1 MRSGVGALGDGDA
14 GSGPHGAGCG
24 RVMLMGRVHGTGVA
38 PLGFTVGLTPRGAP
52 PAASPPARLSVVPT
66 VIRVPRHPRR
76 RPKESS
82 AVCDPAVFR
91 TPVLSESSAVPAAS
105 SYHPPGRLRKIWTSR
120 RHGRTSFLLEV
131 LSFCVYTPS
140 PGCSCPSGLGGE
152 AGHGCGGCERHHT
165 PRERRQHDATRQGH
179 HD

>member
-131 LSFCVYTPS
+131 LSFCLYTVARVFLSLSSWRGSRPW
-140 PGCSCPSGLGGE
+140 L
-152 AGHGCGGCERHHT
+152 RRLRKT
-165 PRERRQHDATRQGH
+165 PHATRETTT
-179 HD
+179 